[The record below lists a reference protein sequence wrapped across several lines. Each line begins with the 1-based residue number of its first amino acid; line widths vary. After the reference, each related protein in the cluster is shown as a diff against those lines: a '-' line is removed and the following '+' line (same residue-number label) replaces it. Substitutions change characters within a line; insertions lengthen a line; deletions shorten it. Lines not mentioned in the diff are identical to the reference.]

1 MRLEAICELIEEKQ
15 DRIAEL
21 KDEIYELQEE
31 LDELYEIRNEL
42 WRQEHRNAHWEYER
56 SVI

>member
-1 MRLEAICELIEEKQ
+1 MKLEYICELIAEKE

-21 KDEIYELQEE
+21 KYEICELQEE

-42 WRQEHRNAHWEYER
+42 WRQERKHAHWEYER
-56 SVI
+56 SVL

>member
-42 WRQEHRNAHWEYER
+42 WRQERRNAHWEYER